1 MEKSKVYFTKEITS
15 DAIVKI
21 YEKLGVKLPGK
32 VAVKLHSG
40 EQGNQNYLRPEF
52 VKSIVEHVNGTV
64 VECNTAYGGARNSTE
79 KHKKLLEEHNWNK
92 YFDVDLMDAEGPD
105 KVLKIKNGKIL
116 KENYVGKNID
126 NYDSMLVLSHFK
138 GHPMG
143 GYGGA
148 LKQLSIGV
156 ASSEGKSWIHSAGQ
170 SKDQYKI
177 WDNLPEQNKFLESM
191 ADAASS
197 VHNLFK
203 GNIVYI
209 NVMKNLSVDCDCCA
223 VAEDP
228 CMKDIG
234 ILISLD
240 PIAIDQACIDLVYNS
255 NDPGRDHFVER
266 VERQNGVHTIEAA
279 AELGFGTREYELID
293 IDE

>member
-1 MEKSKVYFTKEITS
+1 MEKSKVYFTKEITP

-156 ASSEGKSWIHSAGQ
+156 ASSEGKSWIHSAGN
-170 SKDQYKI
+170 SKDQNTI
-177 WDNLPEQNKFLESM
+177 WDNLPEQNKFLEAM
-191 ADAASS
+191 ADSASS

-203 GNIVYI
+203 GKIAYI

-234 ILISLD
+234 ILACID

-255 NDPGRDHFVER
+255 NDPGKDHFIER
-266 VERQNGVHTIEAA
+266 VERQNGIHTIEAA
-279 AELGFGTREYELID
+279 AELGFGTKDYELIK
-293 IDE
+293 I